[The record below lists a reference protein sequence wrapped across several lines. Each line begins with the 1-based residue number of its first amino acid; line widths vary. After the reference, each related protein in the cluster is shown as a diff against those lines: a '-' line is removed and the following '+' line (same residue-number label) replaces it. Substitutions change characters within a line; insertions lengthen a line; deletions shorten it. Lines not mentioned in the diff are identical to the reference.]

1 VTEPDDIELLDR
13 WRAGDK
19 TAGQALFTR
28 HFASIYGFF
37 RNKFEAE
44 ADELVQSTFLACL
57 HQRDRF
63 RGDASFRTYLFGIAR
78 NVLYRALE
86 TRQRDQRLDFDV
98 SSIAQIVTTPR
109 TKLVADQEQRQLLE
123 ALRRLPVAQQTLL
136 ELHYFEEV
144 SLAELAVI
152 FEATDGAMRVRL
164 HRARVALRELVEE
177 LAAPE
182 ALADVDTMD
191 AWAKRVL
198 DRPTG

>member
-1 VTEPDDIELLDR
+1 MSEPADLELLDR
-13 WRAGDK
+13 WRGGDK
-19 TAGQALFTR
+19 AAGQALFTR
-28 HFASIYGFF
+28 HFASVYGFF
-37 RNKFEAE
+37 KNKFESE

-57 HQRDRF
+57 GNRDRF
-63 RGDASFRTYLFGIAR
+63 RKEASFRTYLFAIAR

-98 SSIAQIVTTPR
+98 SSIAQLVTTPR

-152 FEATDGAMRVRL
+152 FEATEGAMRVRL
-164 HRARVALRELVEE
+164 HRARNALRDEVEQ
-177 LAAPE
+177 LAAPDV
-182 ALADVDTMD
+182 LADVDTMD

-198 DRPTG
+198 DRSTG